1 MHHTTTQ
8 TSPRSIR
15 QAATPQPILDKVYN
29 GRIAEVAPDDLWQV
43 VESINR
49 TIATMTEL
57 VDKVE
62 AHLASID
69 YTPPSSG

>member
-1 MHHTTTQ
+1 MYHATPQ
-8 TSPRSIR
+8 TSPRIVR
-15 QAATPQPILDKVYN
+15 QATSPSILDKVYN
-29 GRIAEVAPDDLWQV
+29 GHIAEVAPDDLWQV

>member
-1 MHHTTTQ
+1 MHHITPQ
-8 TSPRSIR
+8 TSPRIVR
-15 QAATPQPILDKVYN
+15 QATSPSILDKVYN

>member
-1 MHHTTTQ
+1 MYHATPQ
-8 TSPRSIR
+8 TSPRTVR
-15 QAATPQPILDKVYN
+15 QATSPSILDKVYN

-43 VESINR
+43 VESINQA
-49 TIATMTEL
+49 IAMMTVV